1 MNFIDFLNNNLKFA
15 STKTYG
21 DILEEKSQENQIR
34 SITNEKEFS
43 EYQEYISG
51 NKQRLLN
58 ECEIT
63 TNIETKPSQKKKII
77 SGVGE
82 VQQIY

>member
-1 MNFIDFLNNNLKFA
+1 MNFIDFLKNNLKWS

-34 SITNEKEFS
+34 SITNEKEFG

-51 NKQRLLN
+51 NKRRLLN

-63 TNIETKPSQKKKII
+63 TNIEIKPSQQKKTI
-77 SGVGE
+77 SGIGE